1 MSRLQFKELPHR
13 IQMLLNDYES
23 AANSMK
29 VDIDWILGR
38 IESPQDIAKLLP
50 RLEDVIATL
59 QSMRGELE
67 DPLRL
72 LVEEDGHPCD
82 SCIVIQDKLDPN
94 QHCDGCINE
103 ARLIDYVPPDLRE

>member
-1 MSRLQFKELPHR
+1 MSSLQFKELPHK

-29 VDIDWILGR
+29 VDVDWILGR
-38 IESPQDIAKLLP
+38 IKSPQDVAKLLP
-50 RLEDVIATL
+50 RLEAVIATL

-67 DPLRL
+67 DPLSL
-72 LVEEDGHPCD
+72 LIDEDGHPCD
-82 SCIVIQDKLDPN
+82 SCIVDPGN
-94 QHCDGCINE
+94 PNEHCHGCRNE